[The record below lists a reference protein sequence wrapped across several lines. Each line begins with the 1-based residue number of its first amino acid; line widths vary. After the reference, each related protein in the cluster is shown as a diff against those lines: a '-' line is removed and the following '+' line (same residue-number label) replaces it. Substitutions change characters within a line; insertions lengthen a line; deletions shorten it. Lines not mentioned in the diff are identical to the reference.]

1 MTATLP
7 LAPLLLPVW
16 WILSSHISLAT
27 VLTLFNK
34 SSKVVPVTADPFDDT
49 VETPEMEEVAPAVS
63 WRSIGDCA
71 LGLLLG
77 RGQHLART
85 ENLLHTLGSVTS
97 FCCTDK
103 NGILAW
109 PNTSPEKIYFLR
121 YVDTDNFCKLKL
133 GVTIF

>member
-7 LAPLLLPVW
+7 LAPLLLPIW

-34 SSKVVPVTADPFDDT
+34 SNKVVPVTADPFDDT

-121 YVDTDNFCKLKL
+121 YVDSKGGFRKITSAN
-133 GVTIF
+133 